1 MQIPLIIY
9 KIKGEFLS
17 RKNQEKG
24 RGLGLGLGLGLL
36 VALV

>member
-17 RKNQEKG
+17 EKNQEKG

>member
-24 RGLGLGLGLGLL
+24 RGLGLGLWLGLL